1 MIIGTAG
8 HIDHG
13 KSALVEAL
21 TGQRM
26 DPLADEQ
33 RRGITLDLHF
43 APFRMEGGTVAG
55 FVDVPGHEDLVRT
68 MVAGAAGLD
77 LVLLIVAAD
86 EGIMPQTREHLAVVE
101 QLRVPLGIPV
111 ITKADLVEG
120 DWLQML
126 EAEVAEWLGAS
137 PVAFSAPIATSA
149 RTAAGL
155 DALRSAITRQAAL
168 APRRRVLEDLARLPV
183 DRAFSLP
190 GAGTVV
196 TGTAWSG
203 SFRIGDAVRLLPGS
217 AEGRVRSLERHGT
230 ALSTSLPGDRLAVG
244 IAGVDRDQASRGQVL
259 VRLDDPWQATSAL
272 DVALDLLPG
281 ASHALAHQDRVRI
294 HLGTIEALARVH
306 LRAAIQPG
314 GSALVRLVLEEPLVA
329 RGGDRFVLR
338 SYSPVSVIGGG
349 RVLDP
354 LPPGGRALWPEG
366 IDSERPTERLRAL
379 VARRPRGTPEVLLPI
394 LLGVPAGQVGSAVEV
409 LKLIRV
415 GGLLVSPELVTAAG
429 RAAMTAV
436 RAWHQAHPSDP
447 GMPSETLRQGL
458 QRHGPAAEAAIDRL
472 LKAKSLI
479 ASAGVIHEPDFR
491 PSAAGGEAMLDRLVA
506 AVDEAGLSPQTVTEL
521 EASLGLRAVGD
532 ALRLAARGG
541 RIVAVERDR
550 YFGRAALTRF
560 VTILRSLGASG
571 EITPARVRNDTGL
584 SRKFVIPLLEW
595 ADAEG
600 LTIRR
605 GDGRVAGPKLAGWV

>member
-1 MIIGTAG
+1 VIIGTAG

-43 APFRMEGGTVAG
+43 APYRLAGDDIAG

-77 LVLLIVAAD
+77 LVLLIIAAD

-111 ITKADLVEG
+111 ITKADLVEPEWLAMIESEVA
-120 DWLQML
+120 DWL
-126 EAEVAEWLGAS
+126 ARS
-137 PVAFSAPIATSA
+137 PVAFSRPIATSV
-149 RTAAGL
+149 RTASGL
-155 DALRSAITRQAAL
+155 DTLRAEIAAQAGR
-168 APRRRVLEDLARLPV
+168 APPRPAADDLARLPI
-183 DRAFSLP
+183 DRAFSLA

-203 SFRIGDAVRLLPGS
+203 SFQIGDAVRLLPQG

-230 ALSTSLPGDRLAVG
+230 PLGTSLPGDRLAAG
-244 IAGVDRDQASRGQVL
+244 IAGVDRDQAARGQVL
-259 VRLDDPWQATSAL
+259 VRRDDPWQATGAL
-272 DVALDLLPG
+272 DVLLDLLPG
-281 ASHALAHQDRVRI
+281 AAHPLAHQDRVRI
-294 HLGTIEALARVH
+294 HIGTLEALARVH
-306 LRAAIQPG
+306 LRAAIPPG
-314 GSALVRLVLEEPLVA
+314 GSALVRLVLEQPVIA

-354 LPPGGRALWPEG
+354 LPPAGKALWPEG
-366 IDSERPTERLRAL
+366 IDSEEPAARLRAL
-379 VARRPRGTPEVLLPI
+379 IARRPRGTPEAQLPL
-394 LLGVPAGQVGSAVEV
+394 LLGLPPQAARSVAAA

-415 GGLLVSPELVTAAG
+415 GAVMVAPELVAGAG
-429 RAAMTAV
+429 RAALAAV
-436 RAWHQAHPSDP
+436 HGWHQAHPSDP
-447 GMPSETLRQGL
+447 GMHAETLRQGL
-458 QRHGPAAEAAIDRL
+458 ARVGPAAEAAIERL
-472 LKAKSLI
+472 LKAGSLI
-479 ASAGVIHEPDFR
+479 AAGGVIHEPDFR
-491 PSAAGGEAMLDRLVA
+491 PSAAGGDAMLERLVA
-506 AVDEAGLSPQTVTEL
+506 AVEAGGLAPPTVSEM
-521 EASLGLRAVGD
+521 ESALGLRALGD
-532 ALRLAARGG
+532 ALRLAARSG

-550 YFGRAALTRF
+550 YFSRTALTQF
-560 VTILRSLGASG
+560 VAVLRTIGTAG
-571 EITPARVRNDTGL
+571 DITPGAVREATGL

-595 ADAEG
+595 ADSCG
-600 LTIRR
+600 LTVRR
-605 GDGRVAGPKLAGWV
+605 GQGRASGPKLAAWV

>member
-43 APFRMEGGTVAG
+43 APLRMASGEIAG

-77 LVLLIVAAD
+77 LVLLIIAAD

-111 ITKADLVEG
+111 ITKADLGEPE
-120 DWLQML
+120 WLSMI
-126 EAEVAEWLGAS
+126 ESEVAEWLAGS
-137 PVAFSAPIATSA
+137 PVRFSRPIATSA
-149 RTAAGL
+149 RTTAGL
-155 DALRSAITRQAAL
+155 DILRAEIAAQATRV
-168 APRRRVLEDLARLPV
+168 PRRRDVDDLARLPI

-203 SFRIGDAVRLLPGS
+203 SFQIGDAVRLLPGE

-230 ALSTSLPGDRLAVG
+230 ALTKSLPGDRIALG

-259 VRLDDPWQATSAL
+259 VRRDDPWQATTAL
-272 DVALDLLPG
+272 DVLLDLLP
-281 ASHALAHQDRVRI
+281 AAAHPLTHQDRVRI
-294 HLGTIEALARVH
+294 HIGTVEALARIH
-306 LRAAIQPG
+306 IRAPIPPG
-314 GSALVRLVLEEPLVA
+314 GSALVRLVLEEPVVA

-349 RVLDP
+349 RILDP
-354 LPPGGRALWPEG
+354 LPPAGRAHWPEG
-366 IDSERPTERLRAL
+366 IDSEKPAARLRAL
-379 VARRPRGTPEVLLPI
+379 IARRPRGTPESLLPVLLGLPDAEAREAI
-394 LLGVPAGQVGSAVEV
+394 AA

-415 GGLLVSPELVTAAG
+415 GAMLVAPELVSEAE
-429 RAAMTAV
+429 RAAVAAV
-436 RAWHQAHPSDP
+436 QKWQRAHPSDP
-447 GMPSETLRQGL
+447 GMPAETLRQGL
-458 QRHGPAAEAAIDRL
+458 ARLGPAAEAAIDRR
-472 LKAKSLI
+472 LKAQSLRVTGG
-479 ASAGVIHEPDFR
+479 AIHEPDFR
-491 PSAAGGEAMLDRLVA
+491 PSAAGGDAMLERLVT
-506 AVDEAGLSPQTVTEL
+506 AVEEGGLAPPTVTEL
-521 EASLGLRAVGD
+521 ESRLGLRALSD
-532 ALRLAARGG
+532 ALRLAARSG

-550 YFGRAALTRF
+550 YFGRTALTRI
-560 VTILRSLGASG
+560 VEVLRTIAATG
-571 EITPARVRNDTGL
+571 EITPGAVRDATGL

-595 ADAEG
+595 ADGAG
-600 LTIRR
+600 LTVRK
-605 GDGRVAGPKLAGWV
+605 GDGRAPGPKLAGWV